1 MNDTICVSRSI
12 VSHWLWEDPEKLK
25 WWLDL
30 LIMAAD
36 EDTDTIHDSH
46 RVSLKR
52 GELIAS
58 APFLAKRW
66 KRERKTI
73 FHFLQMLEN
82 DGMIKRRTLN
92 RFTVIITI
100 SDYKTDS
107 QTDCLTARK
116 ADSLKGGST
125 NCKRGTSKQTKQP
138 QTDCLTDCL
147 TAQNTDCLTDCLI
160 KKPRRDKPNDVQEV
174 RDYVQEK
181 GYHFNPDEFYAFYE
195 SSNWHRG
202 KTKITN
208 WKQCC
213 VTWETTWKKGRND
226 YEEANKKILE
236 DNPPMGKGSYGAV
249 IHYIADHS
257 ENIVKCVPLPTE
269 AEVAEISQNY
279 KDFFIQAV
287 KNMDADPNLSKKT
300 FWGAF
305 VNAIQLTKRTIDYG
319 TQQLAKEESAR
330 NKRDEQ
336 LRAFQAARDNTP
348 DSGAFFGDY

>member
-1 MNDTICVSRSI
+1 MDDVTIKGSWLNESWFRQKPSRLL
-12 VSHWLWEDPEKLK
+12 WLLDLIHLSDQGTLTTSLGELSSLWCISRDEVRWFLSKLK
-25 WWLDL
+25 ELE
-30 LIMAAD
+30 IINAQ
-36 EDTDTIHDSH
+36 TTHKSRTKSTHITFCNS
-46 RVSLKR
+46 VSYTSTTHTER
-52 GELIAS
+52 TQS
-58 APFLAKRW
+58 AH
-66 KRERKTI
+66 ET
-73 FHFLQMLEN
+73 HTN
-82 DGMIKRRTLN
+82 DAPATPIKEE
-92 RFTVIITI
+92 
-100 SDYKTDS
+100 S
-107 QTDCLTARK
+107 
-116 ADSLKGGST
+116 
-125 NCKRGTSKQTKQP
+125 
-138 QTDCLTDCL
+138 
-147 TAQNTDCLTDCLI
+147 
-160 KKPRRDKPNDVQEV
+160 KKPRRDRPNDVQEV

-195 SSNWHRG
+195 SSNWYRG

-213 VTWETTWKKGRND
+213 VTWETKWKNGRKD

-257 ENIVKCVPLPTE
+257 ENIVKGVPLPTE
-269 AEVAEISQNY
+269 AEVAEIGQNY

-305 VNAIQLTKRTIDYG
+305 INAIQLTKRTIDYG

-330 NKRDEQ
+330 NKRNEQ
-336 LRAFQAARDNTP
+336 LLAFQDARDTTP

>member
-1 MNDTICVSRSI
+1 M
-12 VSHWLWEDPEKLK
+12 
-25 WWLDL
+25 

-46 RVSLKR
+46 RVTLKR

-100 SDYKTDS
+100 SDYKTDF
-107 QTDCLTARK
+107 QTDSLTAQK
-116 ADSLKGGST
+116 ADSLKQGST
-125 NCKRGTSKQTKQP
+125 NCKRGTSKQAIQP

-147 TAQNTDCLTDCLI
+147 TDSNKDCLTDCLI
-160 KKPRRDKPNDVQEV
+160 KKPRRDRPNDVQEV
-174 RDYVQEK
+174 RDFVQEK

-195 SSNWHRG
+195 SSNWYRG

-213 VTWETTWKKGRND
+213 VTWETTWKKGRGN
-226 YEEANKKILE
+226 YEEQNKKLLE

-249 IHYIADHS
+249 IHYIAEHS
-257 ENIVKCVPLPTE
+257 ENIVKGVPLPTE

-279 KDFFIQAV
+279 KDFFQQAV

-319 TQQLAKEESAR
+319 TTQLTREESAR
-330 NKRDEQ
+330 IKREEQ
-336 LRAFQAARDNTP
+336 LRAFQDARDNTP